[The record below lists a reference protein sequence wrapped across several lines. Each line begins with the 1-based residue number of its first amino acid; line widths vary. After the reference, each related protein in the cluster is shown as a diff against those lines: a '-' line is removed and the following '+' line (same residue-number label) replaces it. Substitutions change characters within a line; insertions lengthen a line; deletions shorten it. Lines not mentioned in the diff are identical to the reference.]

1 MPFHA
6 KGRGLLRK
14 MDTTSKATTQG
25 GGSGKARPSAA
36 DRALPCGLGG
46 SSALPRRDLA
56 GPGRPG
62 FSVRSSDGPLAYLGA
77 GAPPVLSAW
86 PGWGLAHRR
95 GPERAVAV
103 LQGARPA
110 PWGPVFLSIV
120 SNFLVRPAS
129 S

>member
-14 MDTTSKATTQG
+14 MDTTSKAATRG

-36 DRALPCGLGG
+36 DRVLPCGLGG

-62 FSVRSSDGPLAYLGA
+62 FSVRSSNGPPASLGA
-77 GAPPVLSAW
+77 GAPLALSAW
-86 PGWGLAHRR
+86 PGGGLVHRR
-95 GPERAVAV
+95 GSERAVACCR
-103 LQGARPA
+103 GPA
-110 PWGPVFLSIV
+110 P
-120 SNFLVRPAS
+120 RPRPPLQPGRA
-129 S
+129 